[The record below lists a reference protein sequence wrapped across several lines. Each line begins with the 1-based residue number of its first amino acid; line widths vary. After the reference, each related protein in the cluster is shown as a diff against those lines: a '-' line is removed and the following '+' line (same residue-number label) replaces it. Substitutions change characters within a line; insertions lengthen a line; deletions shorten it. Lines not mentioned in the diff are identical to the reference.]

1 MAEAIPFILISLFS
15 TAATILSQDDAVEP
29 LAPPDPQDAVDRATE
44 SAKKVR
50 ASRVNAFERSEQL
63 GPIQLQ
69 APTLKI

>member
-15 TAATILSQDDAVEP
+15 TAATILAKDDVEP